1 METGII
7 VMVLLLGVAIGMIIQ
22 AVRTPSANI
31 GTLRIIKE
39 PGQDRP
45 YMFVELDKPLDEAI
59 EKKKYVIMRVGTGN
73 K

>member
-1 METGII
+1 METGIF

-22 AVRTPSANI
+22 AIRTPSANI
-31 GTLRIIKE
+31 GTLRIVRDSE
-39 PGQDRP
+39 SSQP

-59 EKKKYVIMRVGTGN
+59 AKKKYVLMRVGTS